1 MILHSRSNFLLSQEG
16 LNLTFLF
23 SCSDIRMMDTAILL
37 PEYIGFLSGTK
48 WITTWDYVWSVHT
61 NPLSL

>member
-1 MILHSRSNFLLSQEG
+1 MIPHSRSNFLLSQEG

-23 SCSDIRMMDTAILL
+23 SCSDIRTMDTEILL
-37 PEYIGFLSGTK
+37 PEYTGLLSGTK

-61 NPLSL
+61 KTLSI